1 MIVKTEGL
9 KKVFTSD
16 HVEHPALR
24 GIDVRID
31 EGEFVVVAG
40 PSGSGKTT
48 LLNMIGTLDSPTEGK
63 VFFRDR
69 DVGAMSVGQRTELR
83 LRSIGFVFQAYNLIN
98 VLTAAENVE
107 YVLLLQG
114 LAGEQRRRRAHELLE
129 AVGLEGLENRRP
141 EQLSGGEQQR
151 VAVARSLASEPE
163 LVLADEP
170 TANLDQAT
178 GKELIELM
186 LKLNRERGITFV
198 ISSHDRM
205 VIEHARRLLRILDGK
220 IVADETL
227 NNHS

>member
-9 KKVFTSD
+9 KKVFSSD

-24 GIDVRID
+24 GVDVQIN

-63 VFFRDR
+63 VFFKDR
-69 DVGAMSVGQRTELR
+69 DVGAMSVGERTELR
-83 LRSIGFVFQAYNLIN
+83 LHKIGFVFQAYNLIN

-114 LAGEQRRRRAHELLE
+114 LAGEQRRQRAHELLE

-186 LKLNRERGITFV
+186 LELNRERGITFV

-205 VIEHARRLLRILDGK
+205 VIEHARRLLRLLDGR
-220 IVADETL
+220 IVADEKP
-227 NNHS
+227 